1 MNNILEKINTVFV
14 ENGLLVDDYQAPLID
29 YIPDSIT
36 FINIVIGIEEI
47 LDIELPDAFLSI
59 QNLGNTMN
67 LAERLKDLV
76 DDL

>member
-29 YIPDSIT
+29 YIPESIT

>member
-36 FINIVIGIEEI
+36 FINIVIGFEEI

>member
-14 ENGLLVDDYQAPLID
+14 ENGLLVDDYQAPLIG

>member
-1 MNNILEKINTVFV
+1 MNNILEKINPVFV

>member
-36 FINIVIGIEEI
+36 FVNIVIGIEEI